1 MPATRP
7 ARVAIV
13 QRALRRYRAGF
24 FDALRDDLAAD
35 EIELLLFHSTR
46 QGEEDSRDD
55 ALDVPWAQHL
65 ERRVVRVGGRHL
77 VWQPLVRDLRTADLV
92 IVEQAA
98 QLALNYRLLARQ
110 ALGGPR
116 VAFWGHGRSFATNP
130 SVVGEWAKSGISTRA
145 HWWFAHT
152 SLSADVVADLGFD
165 RDRITT
171 VNNAIDTTALQRELG
186 EVTDLELRELR
197 DRLGLGPGP
206 IGLFLGN
213 LRAEKRLDVLVTAS
227 DRIRA
232 AVPGFELLVIG
243 HGPEAASVAAAA
255 RERAWLHDLGPR
267 FGRDRAQFLALADLL
282 LVPAS
287 VGLVVLDSFAAG
299 APLITSR
306 AGGHGPEIAYL
317 RHRENGVLIED
328 GTDPDRYARAVIE
341 VIEDEALQQRL
352 RAGCS
357 ADTAR
362 YGIEAMAAR
371 FAAGVRSALAAPRR
385 DRRV

>member
-1 MPATRP
+1 LPATRP

-130 SVVGEWAKSGISTRA
+130 SVVGERAKSGISTRA

-232 AVPGFELLVIG
+232 AGLGFELLVIG

-255 RERAWLHDLGPR
+255 RDRAWLHDLGPR

-362 YGIEAMAAR
+362 YSIEAMAAR

>member
-24 FDALRDDLAAD
+24 FDALRDDLAYD
-35 EIELLLFHSTR
+35 EIDLLLFHSTR
-46 QGEEDSRDD
+46 EAEEDSRDD
-55 ALDVPWAQHL
+55 ALEVPWAQHL
-65 ERRVVRVGGRHL
+65 ERRVISVGGRHL

-116 VAFWGHGRSFATNP
+116 VAFWGHGRSFATDP
-130 SVVGEWAKSGISTRA
+130 SAVGERAKAGISTRA

-171 VNNAIDTTALQRELG
+171 VDNAIDTTALQRDLADVG
-186 EVTDLELRELR
+186 DLELRGLR
-197 DRLGLGPGP
+197 DELGVGSGP

-213 LRAEKRLDVLVTAS
+213 LRKEKRLHVLFMAC

-255 RERAWLHDLGPR
+255 RDRPWLHDLGPR
-267 FGRDRAQFLALADLL
+267 FDRDRARFLALADLL
-282 LVPAS
+282 LVPAA

-306 AGGHGPEIAYL
+306 TAGHGPEIAYL
-317 RHRENGVLIED
+317 RDRENGVLVED
-328 GTDPDRYARAVIE
+328 GTDPDRYAHAVIE
-341 VIEDEALQQRL
+341 VLQDAALQQRL

-357 ADTAR
+357 ADASR
-362 YGIEAMAAR
+362 YSIEAMSAR
-371 FAAGVRSALAAPRR
+371 FAAGIRRALAAPHRERR
-385 DRRV
+385 A

>member
-130 SVVGEWAKSGISTRA
+130 SVVGERAKSGISTRA

-232 AVPGFELLVIG
+232 AGLGFELLVIG

-255 RERAWLHDLGPR
+255 RDRAWLHDLGPR

-362 YGIEAMAAR
+362 YSIEAMAAR